1 MIYVAACMFAI
12 PAKSTQLKTCEE
24 LILIQISLESHRDA
38 YMRYDQKAFDA
49 SEEGSE
55 DKAVIFRMAKI
66 REYEA
71 YKSLEEQVKIYKDVC
86 IKNTN

>member
-1 MIYVAACMFAI
+1 MLAV

-24 LILIQISLESHRDA
+24 LILLQISLESHRDA
-38 YMRYDQKAFDA
+38 YLRYDQKAFEA

-71 YKSLEEQVKIYKDVC
+71 YKALEEQVKIYKDVC
-86 IKNTN
+86 INKTN